1 MSKMI
6 IETRKISELKFA
18 EYNPRTIS
26 KKQFKDLKASLS
38 KFGLIDPIVINS
50 SKDRHNIIIGGHQR
64 SRAWLDLGNDTI
76 PCVILDLPINDEMEL
91 NLRLN
96 KNGGKFDDDL
106 LLNYFDEEL
115 LFDVGFTVNDLNI
128 NLDKYED
135 NAIADATKDVCECCG
150 AGI

>member
-1 MSKMI
+1 MI
-6 IETRKISELKFA
+6 IEIRKISELKFA

-26 KKQFKDLKASLS
+26 KKEYKDLKASLS
-38 KFGLIDPIVINS
+38 KFGLIDPIIINS

-76 PCVILDLPINDEMEL
+76 PCVILDLPINDEKEL

-135 NAIADATKDVCECCG
+135 NAIAEATKDVCEACG
-150 AGI
+150 SSI

>member
-1 MSKMI
+1 MQMI

-38 KFGLIDPIVINS
+38 KFGLIDPIIINS

-115 LFDVGFTVNDLNI
+115 LTEVGFTENDFNI

-135 NAIADATKDVCECCG
+135 NAIAEATKDVCEACG
-150 AGI
+150 SSI

>member
-1 MSKMI
+1 MI
-6 IETRKISELKFA
+6 IESRKISELKFA

-26 KKQFKDLKASLS
+26 KKQFKDLKASLK
-38 KFGLIDPIVINS
+38 KFGLIDPIIINS

-106 LLNYFDEEL
+106 LLNYFDEEVL
-115 LFDVGFTVNDLNI
+115 LEVGFTQNDFNI

-135 NAIADATKDVCECCG
+135 NAIAEATKDVCECCG

>member
-38 KFGLIDPIVINS
+38 KFGLIDPIIINS

-135 NAIADATKDVCECCG
+135 NAIEDATKDVCEACG
-150 AGI
+150 SSI

>member
-6 IETRKISELKFA
+6 IEIRKISELKFA

-26 KKQFKDLKASLS
+26 KKEYKDLKASLS
-38 KFGLIDPIVINS
+38 KFGLIDPIIINS

-135 NAIADATKDVCECCG
+135 NAIAEATKDVCEACG
-150 AGI
+150 SSI

>member
-1 MSKMI
+1 MRMI
-6 IETRKISELKFA
+6 IESRKISELKFA

-26 KKQFKDLKASLS
+26 KKQFKDLTKSIKEFSLVE
-38 KFGLIDPIVINS
+38 PVVINS
-50 SKDRHNIIIGGHQR
+50 RKGRENIIIGGHQR
-64 SRAWLDLGNDTI
+64 TRVCQELGNDTI
-76 PCVILDLPINDEMEL
+76 QCVIVDLGIEKEMEL

-106 LLNYFDEEL
+106 LLNKFGEEL
-115 LFDVGFTVNDLNI
+115 LFEVGFTENDFNI

-135 NAIADATKDVCECCG
+135 NALEEATKDVCECCG

>member
-1 MSKMI
+1 MRMI
-6 IETRKISELKFA
+6 IESRKISELKFA

-26 KKQFKDLKASLS
+26 KKQFKDLKASLK
-38 KFGLIDPIVINS
+38 KFGLIDPIIINS

-106 LLNYFDEEL
+106 LLNYFDEEVL
-115 LFDVGFTVNDLNI
+115 LEVGFTQNDFNI

-135 NAIADATKDVCECCG
+135 NAIAEATKDVCEYCG

>member
-1 MSKMI
+1 MRMI
-6 IETRKISELKFA
+6 IESRKISELKFA
-18 EYNPRTIS
+18 EYNPRTIN
-26 KKQFKDLKASLS
+26 KKQFKDLKASLK
-38 KFGLIDPIVINS
+38 KFGLIDPIIINS
-50 SKDRHNIIIGGHQR
+50 SKDRNNVIIGGHQR

-76 PCVILDLPINDEMEL
+76 PCVILDLPINEEMEL

-135 NAIADATKDVCECCG
+135 NALEEATKDVCECCG
-150 AGI
+150 SPI

>member
-26 KKQFKDLKASLS
+26 KKEYKDLKASLK
-38 KFGLIDPIVINS
+38 KFGLMDPIIINS
-50 SKDRHNIIIGGHQR
+50 FKGRENVIIGGHQR
-64 SRAWLDLGNDTI
+64 ARIWLDLGNESI
-76 PCVILDLPINDEMEL
+76 ACVIQNLCLADEMEA

-106 LLNYFDEEL
+106 LLNNFGDEL
-115 LFDVGFTVNDLNI
+115 LFEVGFTQNDFNI

-135 NAIADATKDVCECCG
+135 NAIAEATKDVCEACG
-150 AGI
+150 SSI

>member
-1 MSKMI
+1 MK
-6 IETRKISELKFA
+6 IESRKISELKFA

-26 KKQFKDLKASLS
+26 KKQFKDLVSSLK
-38 KFGLIDPIVINS
+38 KFGLIDPIIINS

-64 SRAWLDLGNDTI
+64 TRAWLELGNDDI
-76 PCVILDLPINDEMEL
+76 QCVVLDLPLKDEMEL

-115 LFDVGFTVNDLNI
+115 LFEVGFSENDFNI

-135 NAIADATKDVCECCG
+135 NTLENETKDVCECCG
-150 AGI
+150 EKI

>member
-1 MSKMI
+1 MI

-76 PCVILDLPINDEMEL
+76 PCVILDLTINDEMEL

-115 LFDVGFTVNDLNI
+115 LFDVGFSVNDLNI

-135 NAIADATKDVCECCG
+135 NAIAEATKDVCEACG
-150 AGI
+150 SSI

>member
-26 KKQFKDLKASLS
+26 KKQYKDLKASLS
-38 KFGLIDPIVINS
+38 KFGLIDPIIINS

-115 LFDVGFTVNDLNI
+115 LFDVGFSVNDLNI

-135 NAIADATKDVCECCG
+135 NAIVEATKDVCECCG

>member
-1 MSKMI
+1 MK
-6 IETRKISELKFA
+6 IESRKIIELKFA
-18 EYNPRTIS
+18 EYNPTTIS
-26 KKQFKDLKASLS
+26 KKQFKDLVNSLK
-38 KFGLIDPIVINS
+38 KFGLIDPIIINS

-64 SRAWLDLGNDTI
+64 SRAWLELGNDTI
-76 PCVILDLPINDEMEL
+76 QCVILNLPLKDEMEL

-115 LFDVGFTVNDLNI
+115 LFEVGFSENDFNI

-135 NAIADATKDVCECCG
+135 NTLENETKDVCECCG
-150 AGI
+150 EKI

>member
-1 MSKMI
+1 MN

-26 KKQFKDLKASLS
+26 KKEFKDLTKSIDEFSLVE
-38 KFGLIDPIVINS
+38 PVVINS
-50 SKDRHNIIIGGHQR
+50 RKGRENVIVGGHQR
-64 SRAWLDLGNDTI
+64 TRVWESLGNETIQCVIVDLG
-76 PCVILDLPINDEMEL
+76 LDKEMEL

-106 LLNYFDEEL
+106 LLNFDQEL
-115 LFDVGFTVNDLNI
+115 LYDVGFTDNDFNI

-135 NAIADATKDVCECCG
+135 NTLAEETKDVCECCG
-150 AGI
+150 EKI

>member
-6 IETRKISELKFA
+6 IEIRKISELKFA

-26 KKQFKDLKASLS
+26 KKEYKDLKASLS
-38 KFGLIDPIVINS
+38 KFGLIDPIIINS

-106 LLNYFDEEL
+106 LLNYFDEVL
-115 LFDVGFTVNDLNI
+115 LTEVGFTQNDFNI

-135 NAIADATKDVCECCG
+135 NAIAEATKDVCEACG
-150 AGI
+150 SSI

>member
-1 MSKMI
+1 MI

-38 KFGLIDPIVINS
+38 KFGLIDPIIINS

-135 NAIADATKDVCECCG
+135 NAIEDATKDVCEACG
-150 AGI
+150 SSI